1 MVFFECVQRV
11 NKLGSSI
18 VHYHREVIL
27 LSIEGLPSIQCFYFR
42 FQNVAGRDL
51 NIFLEACD
59 NLLIWIE
66 KTSKLISNNRP
77 HPIDE
82 DALHEYKEKLK
93 VGVFEC

>member
-1 MVFFECVQRV
+1 M
-11 NKLGSSI
+11 SI
-18 VHYHREVIL
+18 VHHHREVIL
-27 LSIEGLPSIQCFYFR
+27 PSKFFENLLAIQCLYFR

-59 NLLIWIE
+59 SLLIWIE

-93 VGVFEC
+93 VGIFKCRLS